1 MRRPPGQGRADMKSD
16 KVKSAAAVQ
25 KELSKACGFPVT
37 VETEWSTGAL
47 IAWPTKSSTAGR
59 RPKLQRMLANVKGG
73 RIQAGD
79 MQITFPAPTDPTA
92 VEAAEIFG

>member
-1 MRRPPGQGRADMKSD
+1 MKSD

-59 RPKLQRMLANVKGG
+59 RPKLQRMLANVEGG